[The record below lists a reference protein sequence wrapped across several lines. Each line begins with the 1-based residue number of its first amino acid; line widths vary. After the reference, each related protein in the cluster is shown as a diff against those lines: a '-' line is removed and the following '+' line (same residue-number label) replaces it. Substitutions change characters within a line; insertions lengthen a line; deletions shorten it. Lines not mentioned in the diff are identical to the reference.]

1 MWPDAATLPQQ
12 LCSHNHI
19 CRLWG
24 PHCARG
30 SVPIPARECTVCM
43 TRGHLQLLWD
53 PRPVCVCAAFA
64 APAVL
69 HNVSTFSSY
78 DPPDTMKCP
87 GSSSSPL
94 RDRINQFTDTLPK
107 LNWLLNTYSP
117 RGQGFAPF
125 CTLDTDLPPDV
136 EEPQNM
142 AAGTYGPI
150 TGVDMQAAVW
160 SLTGG

>member
-1 MWPDAATLPQQ
+1 
-12 LCSHNHI
+12 
-19 CRLWG
+19 
-24 PHCARG
+24 
-30 SVPIPARECTVCM
+30 M